1 MIPND
6 FIQSLLSRVDIVD
19 VVERYV
25 PLKKAGANYVACCP
39 FHSEKSPS
47 FTVTPTKQFYH
58 CFGCGAHGTAV
69 GFLIEHA
76 GMTFPEAVEQLAQ
89 QVGLT
94 VPRTGNRESSGAR
107 RDELS
112 HFSDLLDAASLYYK
126 NQLKASPRAIA
137 YLKGRGLTGEIAA
150 RFRLGYAPDGW
161 QNLEHAVPDY
171 EDKALET
178 VGLVIVGEGS
188 KRYDRFRDRIMFP
201 ITDAQGRNIGF
212 GGRVLDSGEP
222 KYLNSPETP
231 LFVKGRELYGLF
243 QARQAIREAGLVI
256 VVEGYMDVVALAQHG
271 VGYAVAT
278 LGTATTGEHVKKLF
292 RQADRIVFCFDGDA
306 AGQRAAWRALE
317 NALPSLTDGKET
329 AFLFLPEEHDP
340 DSYVR
345 EFGRK
350 AFEEALANAT
360 PLSEYFIEE
369 LERRHPTETAEGRAA
384 LVAEARPYFESLAA
398 PLLRLLLSKRLAEVA
413 GLTAAELEPLLP
425 AAKSKPLLSGADD
438 PGRSSGA
445 GKFGGSSAA
454 SGGTDSWGPYGEHGE
469 RGDAAER
476 GNRGDGVDHGDRGNR
491 GDRADRGDR
500 GDRGSHAS
508 HGSHGD
514 TGDRGNRPPGPGS
527 RARGRSGAP
536 QAPGQGASAGPY
548 LAIIRYLLQRPT
560 LIESFTEASPE
571 HPSREA
577 RALAALV
584 DHLRE
589 HAEPGLTT
597 GPLVEALQES
607 EFAAIYQRVSRLIA
621 DLGDTGE
628 DEAAFIDALAQYRA
642 FEQKFARQLELSRL
656 SDDQR

>member
-25 PLKKAGANYVACCP
+25 PLKKAGSNYVACCP

-94 VPRTGNRESSGAR
+94 VPKTGNRESLGPR

-112 HFSDLLDAASLYYK
+112 HFSDLLDVAATYYK
-126 NQLKASPRAIA
+126 NQLKSSPRAIA
-137 YLKGRGLTGEIAA
+137 YLKSRGLTGEIAA
-150 RFRLGYAPDGW
+150 RFRLGFAPDGW
-161 QNLEHAVPDY
+161 QNLENAVPDY

-188 KRYDRFRDRIMFP
+188 KRYDRFRDRIIFP
-201 ITDAQGRNIGF
+201 ISDAQGRNIGF
-212 GGRVLDSGEP
+212 GGRVIDSGEP

-243 QARQAIREAGLVI
+243 QARQPIRDAGMVV

-278 LGTATTGEHVKKLF
+278 LGTATTAEHVKKLF
-292 RQADRIVFCFDGDA
+292 RQAERIVFSFDGDA

-317 NALPSLTDGKET
+317 NALPALTDGKET

-340 DSYVR
+340 DSYIR

-350 AFEEALANAT
+350 AFEEQLARAK

-369 LERRHPTETAEGRAA
+369 LERRHPVDTAEGRAA
-384 LVAEARPYFESLAA
+384 LVAEARPYFESLSA

-413 GLTAAELEPLLP
+413 GLTSAELEPLLP
-425 AAKSKPLLSGADD
+425 AARPKPALAGVDESRRGASDR
-438 PGRSSGA
+438 GGW
-445 GKFGGSSAA
+445 GGSDER
-454 SGGTDSWGPYGEHGE
+454 SGSDANGHGY
-469 RGDAAER
+469 R
-476 GNRGDGVDHGDRGNR
+476 HG
-491 GDRADRGDR
+491 A
-500 GDRGSHAS
+500 
-508 HGSHGD
+508 GD
-514 TGDRGNRPPGPGS
+514 TGDTRGSSSGRGGS
-527 RARGRSGAP
+527 RTRGGRAGAP
-536 QAPGQGASAGPY
+536 PAPGQGVAAGPY
-548 LAIIRYLLQRPT
+548 FAIIRHLLQRPS
-560 LIESFTEASPE
+560 LIDSFTEPPPV
-571 HPSREA
+571 HPGREA
-577 RALAALV
+577 SALALLIT
-584 DHLRE
+584 HLRH

-607 EFAAIYQRVSRLIA
+607 DFAAIYQHASRVIA

-628 DEAAFIDALAQYRA
+628 DEAAFLDGLAQYRK
-642 FEQKFARQLELSRL
+642 FEQKFARQEELSRHNN
-656 SDDQR
+656 DQS

>member
-1 MIPND
+1 MIPTD

-25 PLKKAGANYVACCP
+25 PLKKAGSNYVACCP

-94 VPRTGNRESSGAR
+94 VPKTGNRESLGPR

-112 HFSDLLDAASLYYK
+112 HFSDLLDVAATYYK
-126 NQLKASPRAIA
+126 NQLKSSPRAIA
-137 YLKGRGLTGEIAA
+137 YLKSRGLTGEIAA
-150 RFRLGYAPDGW
+150 RFRVGFAPDGW

-188 KRYDRFRDRIMFP
+188 KRYDRFRDRIIFP
-201 ITDAQGRNIGF
+201 ITDAQGRTIGF

-243 QARQAIREAGLVI
+243 QARQPIRDAEMVV

-278 LGTATTGEHVKKLF
+278 LGTATTAEHVKKLF
-292 RQADRIVFCFDGDA
+292 RQAERIVFSFDGDA

-317 NALPSLTDGKET
+317 NALPALTDGKET
-329 AFLFLPEEHDP
+329 AFLFLPKEHDP
-340 DSYVR
+340 DSYIR

-350 AFEEALANAT
+350 RFEEQLARAL

-369 LERRHPTETAEGRAA
+369 LERRHPLDTAEGRAA
-384 LVAEARPYFESLAA
+384 LVAEARPYFESLSA

-413 GLTAAELEPLLP
+413 GLTGAELEPLLP
-425 AAKSKPLLSGADD
+425 AAKPKPALTAVDESM
-438 PGRSSGA
+438 RGA
-445 GKFGGSSAA
+445 GARGGWDGDDHGGRRHGASGPGGS
-454 SGGTDSWGPYGEHGE
+454 
-469 RGDAAER
+469 
-476 GNRGDGVDHGDRGNR
+476 
-491 GDRADRGDR
+491 
-500 GDRGSHAS
+500 
-508 HGSHGD
+508 
-514 TGDRGNRPPGPGS
+514 GPGGFGTGGFG
-527 RARGRSGAP
+527 AGRSGP
-536 QAPGQGASAGPY
+536 RSGRSGVPPAPGQGAAAGPY
-548 LAIIRYLLQRPT
+548 FAIIRHLLQRPS
-560 LIESFTEASPE
+560 LIDSFTEAPPL

-577 RALAALV
+577 RALALLV
-584 DHLRE
+584 EHLRH
-589 HAEPGLTT
+589 HAEPGLMT

-607 EFAAIYQRVSRLIA
+607 DFAAIYQHASRVIA
-621 DLGDTGE
+621 DLGDRFADE
-628 DEAAFIDALAQYRA
+628 DETAFLDGLAQYRK
-642 FEQKFARQLELSRL
+642 FEQKFARQEELSRL
-656 SDDQR
+656 NNDQS